1 MLESSPS
8 HDRPADQAAGDPPEG
23 GLLPNAPPALGGEG
37 VIALD
42 RAGRVLGSNQTARQ
56 ILGDDLCPGEGF
68 DLGRLFAGPSL
79 AEVQACLDA
88 ALGGEAVEGLLAQAQ
103 DRLGQAFQCR
113 YSLNPVHGQ
122 GNQVMGVMLNF
133 RDEDFSPLRESGLE
147 IEGPPALHRLGYQSL
162 FESLAEGIFTINT
175 RWRITSFNQAA
186 EQITGYRRQEVLGR
200 HCWEIFRSDLCQA
213 GCPLRT
219 TLESGVNRMD
229 QDVRILDKDGTRL
242 GVLVNCSVVRDR
254 GGSVLGAVETFRPLS
269 GLAGQSGESP
279 YSQSFADIIGVSPPM
294 RRLFEL
300 LPDLAASQASVLI
313 QGESGTGKEMFA
325 RAIHHHSP
333 RSNGPFVAVNCSAL
347 AETLLE
353 SELFGHEKAAF
364 TGAVRSKVGRFELAK
379 GGTLF
384 LDEIG
389 ELKPEL
395 QVKLLRVL
403 EQKVFERVGGTR
415 IIPMDARI
423 ISATNRDLKQALKTG
438 AFREDLYY
446 RLRTVPLNISPL
458 RQRRQDI
465 PPLVQHFLGKLN
477 ARFAKDV
484 RSLDPK
490 VMRLLMDY
498 AWPGN
503 VRELERV
510 LEHAF
515 VFVKGPV
522 IFLKHLPDMDEFQG
536 GSGQEGREQSSQAPQ
551 APPEEGE
558 RERIRAA
565 LLQAGGRRAPA
576 ALLLGLS
583 RTSLWRRM
591 RELGLA

>member
-1 MLESSPS
+1 MPDSTSMADINSDREESLATVAS
-8 HDRPADQAAGDPPEG
+8 
-23 GLLPNAPPALGGEG
+23 NVLGGEG

-42 RAGRVLGSNQTARQ
+42 RSGRVLGSNQTARQ
-56 ILGDDLCPGEGF
+56 ILGDELCPGEGF
-68 DLGRLFAGPSL
+68 DLERLFAGPSL
-79 AEVQACLDA
+79 AEVQTSLDA
-88 ALGGEAVEGLLAQAQ
+88 ALDGEALDSLAGEAQ
-103 DRLGQAFQCR
+103 DRHGQSFHCR
-113 YSLNPVHGQ
+113 YSVNPLFGRS
-122 GNQVMGVMLNF
+122 NQITGVILSF
-133 RDEDFSPLRESGLE
+133 RDEDFSPLSENWLEADGL
-147 IEGPPALHRLGYQSL
+147 PSLPRLGFQSL

-175 RWRITSFNQAA
+175 RWRITSFNHAA
-186 EQITGYRRQEVLGR
+186 EHITGFPRREVLGR
-200 HCWEIFRSDLCQA
+200 HCWDIFRSDLCQS

-229 QDVRILDKDGTRL
+229 QDVRILDKDGARL
-242 GVLVNCSVVRDR
+242 GILVNCSVVRDR
-254 GGSVLGAVETFRPLS
+254 GGAVLGAVETFRPLS
-269 GLAGQSGESP
+269 GLADQSGESP
-279 YSQSFADIIGVSPPM
+279 YGQSFADIIGVSPPM
-294 RRLFEL
+294 RRLFDM
-300 LPDLAASQASVLI
+300 LPDLAASHASVLI

-333 RSNGPFVAVNCSAL
+333 QRNGPFVAVNCSAL

-379 GGTLF
+379 GGTIF

-415 IIPMDARI
+415 LIPMDARV
-423 ISATNRDLKQALKTG
+423 ISATNRDLKAALKTG

-465 PPLVQHFLGKLN
+465 PPLVQHFLAKLN
-477 ARFAKDV
+477 VKFAKEV

-490 VMRLLMDY
+490 VMRLLLDY
-498 AWPGN
+498 DWPGN

-510 LEHAF
+510 LEHAY

-522 IFLKHLPDMDEFQG
+522 IFLKHLPDMDEFQPAAYH
-536 GSGQEGREQSSQAPQ
+536 EEQADS
-551 APPEEGE
+551 PEDGAANPIEIE
-558 RERIRAA
+558 KERILAA
-565 LLQAGGRRAPA
+565 LQQAGGRRARA
-576 ALLLGLS
+576 AQLLGLS

-591 RELGLA
+591 KELDLD

>member
-1 MLESSPS
+1 MIEPSSNGEDS
-8 HDRPADQAAGDPPEG
+8 QAPA
-23 GLLPNAPPALGGEG
+23 LPAALGGEG

-42 RAGRVLGSNQTARQ
+42 RAGLVLGSNQTARQ
-56 ILGDDLCPGEGF
+56 ILGDDLCPGEWF

-79 AEVQACLDA
+79 AEVQTALDA
-88 ALGGEAVEGLLAQAQ
+88 ALGGEAVEGLLGQAQ
-103 DRLGQAFQCR
+103 DLHGQSFQCR
-113 YSLNPVHGQ
+113 YSLNPVFGKS
-122 GNQVMGVMLNF
+122 NQIVGVMLNF
-133 RDEDFSPLRESGLE
+133 RDEDFSPLREAGLE
-147 IEGPPALHRLGYQSL
+147 VGVPPSLPRLGYQSL

-186 EQITGYRRQEVLGR
+186 EHITGYRRQEVLGR

-229 QDVRILDKDGTRL
+229 QDVRILDKGGARL
-242 GVLVNCSVVRDR
+242 GILVNCSVVRDR
-254 GGSVLGAVETFRPLS
+254 GGAVLGAVETFRPLS
-269 GLAGQSGESP
+269 GLAEQSGESP
-279 YSQSFADIIGVSPPM
+279 YGQSFADIIGVSPPM
-294 RRLFEL
+294 RRLFDL

-333 RSNGPFVAVNCSAL
+333 RRNGPFVAVNCSAL

-415 IIPMDARI
+415 LIPMDARI
-423 ISATNRDLKQALKTG
+423 ISATNRDLKAALKTG

-458 RQRRQDI
+458 RQRSQDI
-465 PPLVQHFLGKLN
+465 PPLVQHFLVKLN
-477 ARFAKDV
+477 LRFGKEV

-490 VMRLLMDY
+490 VLRLFMDY

-503 VRELERV
+503 VRELERM
-510 LEHAF
+510 LEHAY

-522 IFLKHLPDMDEFQG
+522 IFLRHLPEMEEFQPDG
-536 GSGQEGREQSSQAPQ
+536 GQEGLEDWRETPAGGPLE
-551 APPEEGE
+551 AEK
-558 RERIRAA
+558 ERIRVA
-565 LLQAGGRRAPA
+565 LAQAGGRRAQA
-576 ALLLGLS
+576 AVLLGLS

-591 RELGLA
+591 KDLDLT